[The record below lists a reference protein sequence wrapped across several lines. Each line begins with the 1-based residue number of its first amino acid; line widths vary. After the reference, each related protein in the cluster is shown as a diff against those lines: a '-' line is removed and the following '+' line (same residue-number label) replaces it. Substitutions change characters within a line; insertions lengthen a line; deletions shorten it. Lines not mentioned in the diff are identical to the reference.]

1 MGLCTGSTQAETQA
15 CDLERVVLLLTTPA
29 AVGVW
34 FDSLWRF
41 GRNLIGHSQS
51 REEIKANRTL
61 PFGIDLQGYVSLMT
75 TVLFPGRI
83 QLVARE
89 YAGISRDIVLNKSKL
104 DPLLLSVE
112 TGTAKSQDE
121 DIMHRNKPGET
132 IRGWLK
138 WSNRILARERN
149 SYPA

>member
-1 MGLCTGSTQAETQA
+1 M
-15 CDLERVVLLLTTPA
+15 
-29 AVGVW
+29 
-34 FDSLWRF
+34 
-41 GRNLIGHSQS
+41 
-51 REEIKANRTL
+51 ANRTL
-61 PFGIDLQGYVSLMT
+61 PSGIDLPGYASLMT

-132 IRGWLK
+132 VRGRLK
-138 WSNRILARERN
+138 WSNWILARERT